1 MSAEIHHLGDKPER
15 DEEGAPIAAGS
26 PADAPL
32 VPKTASGGSVYLDA
46 YLAPF
51 KHWLERDT
59 VTEILVNKPGEMWVE
74 DAAHPGMQRVE
85 LDAVDD
91 KLIQRLAEQVARI
104 SHQGINREHPLLG
117 ATLPDGARIQ
127 FCGPPATRKHWAMAV
142 RRHRRLDLPLDAYD
156 AGPLVQP
163 SEADMPDPQAAPI
176 TFLRAAIK
184 AKKTV
189 LISGGTSTGKTTF
202 LNAMLGEIPRE
213 ERVVMVEDTPELK
226 FPGANAVGLVA
237 VKGELGEA
245 KVTANELLQSALRLR
260 PDRIVLGEL
269 RGAESVSFLRAINTG
284 HPGSFSTIHANS
296 LRGALEQLS
305 LMVMQTGIGLTR
317 SDTIAYAASVID
329 VIVQLKRAEGK
340 RGIAAIARASDL
352 VETWN

>member
-1 MSAEIHHLGDKPER
+1 MSAEIHQLPGDDPG
-15 DEEGAPIAAGS
+15 EEPQE
-26 PADAPL
+26 PAK
-32 VPKTASGGSVYLDA
+32 VSGGSVYLDA

-51 KHWLERDT
+51 REWLERDT
-59 VTEILVNKPGEMWVE
+59 VTEILVNKPGEMWIE
-74 DAAHPGMQRVE
+74 DAANPGGGMQRIE
-85 LDAVDD
+85 LDTIDD
-91 KLIQRLAEQVARI
+91 KLIQRLAEQVARV

-127 FCGPPATRKHWAMAV
+127 FCGPPATRKHWAMAI

-156 AGPLVQP
+156 AGPLTQAQ
-163 SEADMPDPQAAPI
+163 ETDLPDPVQQPI
-176 TFLRAAIK
+176 EFLRAAIK
-184 AKKTV
+184 ARKTI

-202 LNAMLGEIPRE
+202 LNAMLGEIPRH
-213 ERVVMVEDTPELK
+213 ERVVLVEDTPELK
-226 FPGANAVGLVA
+226 LPGANGVGLVA

-329 VIVQLKRAEGK
+329 VIVQLGRADGK
-340 RGIAAIARASDL
+340 RGITAIANTRDL
-352 VETWN
+352 ADNWT

>member
-1 MSAEIHHLGDKPER
+1 M
-15 DEEGAPIAAGS
+15 
-26 PADAPL
+26 PADIHSLP
-32 VPKTASGGSVYLDA
+32 TEDIGERSVYLEA

-51 KHWLERDT
+51 REWLDRDT
-59 VTEILVNKPGEMWVE
+59 ITEIIVNRPGEVWIE
-74 DAAHPGMQRVE
+74 DAVSPGMQRI
-85 LDAVDD
+85 DTPQIDD
-91 KLIQRLAEQVARI
+91 KLVQRLAEQVARV

-117 ATLPDGARIQ
+117 ATLPGGARIQ
-127 FCGPPATRKHWAMAV
+127 FCGPPASRKHWAMAI

-156 AGPLVQP
+156 AGPLSP
-163 SEADMPDPQAAPI
+163 PGEADMPDPQTKPI
-176 TFLRAAIK
+176 AYLREAIRQRQ
-184 AKKTV
+184 TI

-202 LNAMLGEIPRE
+202 LNAMLGEIPRL
-213 ERVVMVEDTPELK
+213 ERVVLVEDTPELK
-226 FPGANAVGLVA
+226 LPGENGVGLVA

-245 KVTANELLQSALRLR
+245 KVTANELLQAALRLR

-305 LMVMQTGIGLTR
+305 LMVMQTGIGLSR

-329 VIVQLKRAEGK
+329 VVVQLGRDDSGK
-340 RGIAAIARASDL
+340 RGITQIARSIDL
-352 VETWN
+352 F